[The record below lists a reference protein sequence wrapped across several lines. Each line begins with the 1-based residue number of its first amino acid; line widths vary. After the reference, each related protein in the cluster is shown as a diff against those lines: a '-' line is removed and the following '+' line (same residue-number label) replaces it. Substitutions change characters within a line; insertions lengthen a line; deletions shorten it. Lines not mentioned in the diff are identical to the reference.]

1 MSKLVVR
8 VKILPF
14 DAETNLDE
22 VSKSLSK
29 TVPSGMELNAVSK
42 EPVAFGLYSLLTDF
56 ILDDSEGQMDKL
68 EDFLGKTQG
77 VGQFEVVTMSRRS
90 GTDKVNIAPNIL
102 HLGTL

>member
-8 VKILPF
+8 VKILPS

-22 VSKSLSK
+22 VSKLLSE
-29 TVPSGMELNAVSK
+29 TIPSGIELNAVSK
-42 EPVAFGLYSLLTDF
+42 QPVAFGLYSLLIDF

-68 EDFLGKTQG
+68 EDFLGRTDG

-90 GTDKVNIAPNIL
+90 VQIK
-102 HLGTL
+102 

>member
-22 VSKSLSK
+22 VSKSLSE
-29 TVPSGMELNAVSK
+29 TIPSGMELNAVSK
-42 EPVAFGLYSLLTDF
+42 EPVAFGLFSLLTDF

-68 EDFLGKTQG
+68 EDFLGRTEG
-77 VGQFEVVTMSRRS
+77 VGQFEVVAMSRRS
-90 GTDKVNIAPNIL
+90 VQIK
-102 HLGTL
+102 

>member
-8 VKILPF
+8 VKILPS

-22 VSKSLSK
+22 VSKSLSE
-29 TVPSGMELNAVSK
+29 TIPSGMELNAVSK

-56 ILDDSEGQMDKL
+56 ILEDSEGQMDKL
-68 EDFLGKTQG
+68 EDFLRRTGG

-90 GTDKVNIAPNIL
+90 VQIK
-102 HLGTL
+102 

>member
-1 MSKLVVR
+1 MSKLALR

-42 EPVAFGLYSLLTDF
+42 EPMAFGLYSLLTDF

-68 EDFLGKTQG
+68 EDFLGKLKALD
-77 VGQFEVVTMSRRS
+77 SL
-90 GTDKVNIAPNIL
+90 KL
-102 HLGTL
+102 